1 MRTLRG
7 GKLGIEERS
16 VLHPRPL
23 IHAVVQQTMI
33 LVAHL
38 ATAGGVRAPLAH
50 VANQVFAEL
59 SEQLAAQGVAKTVI
73 ADMFGMALS
82 TYHRRVRAA
91 SESKTEAG
99 RSVWE
104 AVVDY
109 IRANEPASG
118 AAIQGRFS
126 RDDAAVVA
134 SVLRDLT
141 DSGVVYRAGKGADAL
156 YRVANPDDFAQ
167 VDGTGRSLA
176 LRNIVWLTIV
186 RRGPV
191 DLASLSEET
200 REPLDACREHVEA
213 LVTSGLVEMRRSGA
227 RTEYE
232 STRFDVPVGQ
242 SEGWEAAVL
251 DHFQAVVTALCVK
264 LRLGTA
270 RSADREAV
278 GGSTYMLDVW
288 PGHPMA
294 EEARSTLSRLR
305 ELVSDLR
312 TRIDEHNAASER
324 PRDASD
330 GEVTVY
336 VGQFV
341 KTNDDQGATD
351 DE

>member
-1 MRTLRG
+1 
-7 GKLGIEERS
+7 
-16 VLHPRPL
+16 
-23 IHAVVQQTMI
+23 
-33 LVAHL
+33 
-38 ATAGGVRAPLAH
+38 
-50 VANQVFAEL
+50 
-59 SEQLAAQGVAKTVI
+59 
-73 ADMFGMALS
+73 MALS

-109 IRANEPASG
+109 IRANEPTP
-118 AAIQGRFS
+118 AAAVLGRFS
-126 RDDAAVVA
+126 RDDATVVA

-141 DSGVVYRAGKGADAL
+141 DSAVVYRAGKGTDAV
-156 YRVANPDDFAQ
+156 YRVASPDDFAK

-176 LRNIVWLTIV
+176 VRNIVWLTIV
-186 RRGPV
+186 RRGPLELSTV
-191 DLASLSEET
+191 SEET
-200 REPLDACREHVEA
+200 HEPLEACREHVEA

-251 DHFQAVVTALCVK
+251 DHFQAVVTAICVK

-270 RSADREAV
+270 RSADSDAV

-288 PGHPMA
+288 AGHPLEA
-294 EEARSTLSRLR
+294 EARRTLSRLR
-305 ELVSDLR
+305 QAVSDLR
-312 TRIDEHNAASER
+312 TRIDAYNEGHER
-324 PRDASD
+324 PREASD
-330 GEVTVY
+330 REVTVY

-341 KTNDDQGATD
+341 KTSDEQGDD